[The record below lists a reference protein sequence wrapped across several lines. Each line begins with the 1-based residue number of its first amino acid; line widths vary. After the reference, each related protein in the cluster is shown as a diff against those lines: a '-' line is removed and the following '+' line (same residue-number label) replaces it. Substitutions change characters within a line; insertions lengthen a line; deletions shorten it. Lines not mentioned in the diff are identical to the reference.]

1 MAKSNT
7 TYFCTNCGFESRK
20 WLGQCPSCSEYG
32 TFEEEQKVSGSNK
45 GNRERAKTYKISD
58 VEKIHFDRKSTGFA
72 EIDRVLG
79 EDIANKSNTGL
90 VSGGVALFSGDP
102 GIGKSTVLLQICAN
116 LVKSFKNIIY
126 VSAEESIHQVAL
138 RANRILDTKKNSLD
152 QIKLVHT
159 ENLETIFE
167 TIEKEKS
174 EFVVIDSI
182 QTIQTDDVTGAAG
195 GIAQVKACTGKIVN
209 FAKSRN
215 ITVIMVGHINKEGTI
230 AGPKVLEHLVD
241 TVIQLEGENN
251 TDLRIVRSLKNRFGA
266 VNEVG
271 ILKMDEN
278 GLSDV
283 INPSEY
289 FLSNE
294 SVPGICKCPILEGNR
309 IIIIEVQALISPTV
323 FSFPKRISEGV
334 SLSRLQLICA
344 ILQRYSGISLS
355 DKDVY
360 LSTSGDLKVTDR
372 AIDLAIA
379 IAIYSSYK
387 NKAVNPKS
395 VAFGEL
401 SLSGKINKVIAS
413 SRRESEA
420 KRMGYGEVFLDSNTR
435 NLREIKKIF

>member
-1 MAKSNT
+1 
-7 TYFCTNCGFESRK
+7 
-20 WLGQCPSCSEYG
+20 
-32 TFEEEQKVSGSNK
+32 
-45 GNRERAKTYKISD
+45 
-58 VEKIHFDRKSTGFA
+58 
-72 EIDRVLG
+72 
-79 EDIANKSNTGL
+79 
-90 VSGGVALFSGDP
+90 
-102 GIGKSTVLLQICAN
+102 
-116 LVKSFKNIIY
+116 
-126 VSAEESIHQVAL
+126 
-138 RANRILDTKKNSLD
+138 
-152 QIKLVHT
+152 
-159 ENLETIFE
+159 
-167 TIEKEKS
+167 
-174 EFVVIDSI
+174 
-182 QTIQTDDVTGAAG
+182 
-195 GIAQVKACTGKIVN
+195 
-209 FAKSRN
+209 
-215 ITVIMVGHINKEGTI
+215 
-230 AGPKVLEHLVD
+230 VLEHLVD